1 MVDNI
6 LGKLNEFRKEP
17 IAFEKEL
24 QNYGKALRRMK
35 KNELADEIEGFA
47 KGLCD
52 IDSLPP
58 LIYSKG
64 LSAACGDEL
73 QHFLKSRGSAYQK
86 SYADMKFFVDKHTK
100 HVQKFSF
107 ILDDGPIDS
116 LISRVFVSEF
126 DKDRS
131 NMKSVP
137 SEEFKFIGVATKEI
151 NGEFV
156 SVVIISDF
164 VEEID
169 EGDYH
174 FQINDFSELRKAFDT
189 FDIFKTGKIDP
200 KELKAS
206 LRAAG
211 LDLNNPALF
220 DIIASLDTPDN
231 ADGVDFQK
239 FCIIFDKTLSN
250 DTSKHGLEKIFHL
263 FISDPNQFIIN
274 EASIRKLCRSA
285 DITLNDDEAKE
296 ILERASLAGNELSFE
311 EFYDIMTNYRNHEGL

>member
-6 LGKLNEFRKEP
+6 INKLNEFRKEP
-17 IAFEKEL
+17 KAFEKEL
-24 QNYGKALRRMK
+24 QNYGKALRRVK
-35 KNELADEIEGFA
+35 KNDIADEIEGFA
-47 KGLCD
+47 KGLSD
-52 IDSLPP
+52 IESLSP
-58 LIYSKG
+58 LSYSKG
-64 LSAACGDEL
+64 LAAACADEL
-73 QHFLKSRGSAYQK
+73 NHFLKSRGSAYHK
-86 SYADMKFFVDKHTK
+86 SYADIKFFVDKHTK

-131 NMKSVP
+131 NMKSLP

-151 NGEFV
+151 NSEYV
-156 SVVIISDF
+156 SVIIISDF
-164 VEEID
+164 VEEIE

-174 FQINDFSELRKAFDT
+174 FNINDFSELRKAFDT

-200 KELKAS
+200 KELKS
-206 LRAAG
+206 NLRAAG
-211 LDLNNPALF
+211 LDLNNPALYE
-220 DIIASLDTPDN
+220 IIESLDTPDN
-231 ADGVDFQK
+231 ALGVDFQK

-250 DTSKHGLEKIFHL
+250 DNNKHGLEKIFHL

-285 DITLNDDEAKE
+285 DITLNEDEAKE

-311 EFYDIMTNYRNHEGL
+311 EFYDIMIGYHNREDQ